1 MGIEFRFE
9 PGPILSRRLI
19 LAILL
24 RSADFR
30 RVVVS
35 YERKYVHKV
44 LVNRLVKLA
53 KDKSVDRLT
62 DRPNMIIAFDWDV
75 KHQTKLN
82 GW

>member
-1 MGIEFRFE
+1 MHE
-9 PGPILSRRLI
+9 
-19 LAILL
+19 
-24 RSADFR
+24 
-30 RVVVS
+30 
-35 YERKYVHKV
+35 V

-62 DRPNMIIAFDWDV
+62 DRPNMIIAFYWDV